1 MNIKLLFI
9 LFLGITLSTF
19 GSTDKQQSDVIEY
32 NDALVDILDLADKQA
47 EIFIKIYNDNNNGAD
62 VVDAAR
68 INLINLGK
76 EKLKELSKIKQNKL
90 DFGMYDITRDFL
102 KLFSKY
108 GNTNL
113 KKMVAELK
121 KEDKDQ
127 EMDVDKCN
135 QLVQEF
141 IDAKN
146 KLLDEFDEAQKKFA
160 SANNFTIE

>member
-9 LFLGITLSTF
+9 LFLGIALSTF
-19 GSTDKQQSDVIEY
+19 GSNEKQKSDVIEY
-32 NDALVDILDLADKQA
+32 NDALVDILDIADKQA

-68 INLINLGK
+68 VNLVKLGK

-90 DFGMYDITRDFL
+90 DFGMYNITKDFL

-113 KKMVAELK
+113 KKMVTELK

-127 EMDVDKCN
+127 DIDVDKCN
-135 QLVQEF
+135 ELVQEF

-146 KLLDEFDEAQKKFA
+146 KLLDEFDEVQKKFA
-160 SANNFTIE
+160 NANNFTIE